1 MGGSIVPWFLLDIW
15 IFRECWMAV
24 TYFTDLFDRYAQG
37 EMLGNV
43 KSCEK
48 RPAGIDDLSNPQGIV
63 DS

>member
-1 MGGSIVPWFLLDIW
+1 
-15 IFRECWMAV
+15 MAV
-24 TYFTDLFDRYAQG
+24 TYFTDLFDGYAQD